1 MRDIRYALLDPT
13 GNRTVLAKT
22 EVPPAEQPLVAKRI
36 MEREPAAEQVGF
48 VSAGPGGIALR
59 MAGGE
64 FCGNATM
71 SAAVLFALDHGIAQ
85 GVIPVAV
92 SCQPDPVEVRVAAL
106 PDGRMQG
113 EVDMPRPLSIGEETF
128 PDGVC
133 RPVVRFRGIAHVIL
147 ESPLSRADA
156 EACAPVW
163 CRYLDAASLG
173 IMTLDRRAGTLLPLV
188 YVPSADTL
196 CWENSCASGTTAVG
210 AYLAASAG
218 MDTVSLR
225 QPGGTLRVDMREE
238 GRLLLTGTVR
248 LLYRRTL
255 TLA

>member
-13 GNRTVLAKT
+13 GNRTVLVES
-22 EVPPAEQPLVAKRI
+22 EVPRAEQPLVAKRI
-36 MEREPAAEQVGF
+36 MEREPDAEQVGF
-48 VSAGPGGIALR
+48 VSPCPEGVAMR

-71 SAAVLFALDHGIAQ
+71 SAAVLFAIDHGISD
-85 GVIPVAV
+85 GVVPVAV
-92 SCQPDPVEVRVAAL
+92 SCQPDPVPVRVAAL
-106 PDGRMQG
+106 PDGCMRG
-113 EVDMPRPLSIGEETF
+113 EVDMPLPLSIGEEAF

-156 EACAPVW
+156 EACAPQW

-173 IMTLDRRAGTLLPLV
+173 IMTVDRRAGTLLPLV

-210 AYLAASAG
+210 AYLAACAG
-218 MDTVSLR
+218 VSTVSLR
-225 QPGGTLRVDMREE
+225 QPGGTLRVDMRE
-238 GRLLLTGTVR
+238 GRLLLMGTVR
-248 LLYRRTL
+248 LMYRRVMEMG
-255 TLA
+255 